1 MAALTFFER
10 NQVARRKFAGLEE
23 TLELWCEKRR
33 EKQRETDAVR
43 MQLGQLEAR
52 KEKLTDALIDG
63 LIDKDAFQSRNEKL
77 LFEHRRLQEKLR
89 VPIDPDA
96 EKERLRKFLE
106 QVKSLAPLYD
116 SAKSH
121 EKRNIV
127 RWATSNRTVAGKSV
141 EFKPSNW
148 LEAAQFVLAAPYGE
162 GQRPTPRTPT
172 EMLIRRLDELNEF
185 LKEEKEPD
193 LLRDL
198 LDMFDRLIRADVA
211 NPDK

>member
-1 MAALTFFER
+1 MFRPHHRSLLALLLVSPLVLGCGGDPEDQVEER
-10 NQVARRKFAGLEE
+10 
-23 TLELWCEKRR
+23 
-33 EKQRETDAVR
+33 
-43 MQLGQLEAR
+43 
-52 KEKLTDALIDG
+52 
-63 LIDKDAFQSRNEKL
+63 
-77 LFEHRRLQEKLR
+77 
-89 VPIDPDA
+89 DPDA

-116 SAKSH
+116 SAKPH

-127 RWATSNRTVAGKSV
+127 RWATSNRTVAGKSIAF
-141 EFKPSNW
+141 EPSNW

-198 LDMFDRLIRADVA
+198 MDMFDRYISA
-211 NPDK
+211 PDQPQHES